1 MENGVQNILGK
12 FSLEDI
18 EKLKMLF
25 SIMPTT
31 VDLKEVVT
39 LRVFIDE
46 YLNIIQHNRSV
57 SYSNSNK
64 VSFNYLTDFFG
75 LQRPISSVELKD
87 IENFLIDLQ
96 QKVKKGYVVY
106 YRNLKAAFNKAKD
119 WGYIKENNFSKVK
132 LPKRQKTAPAYIN
145 ILQLLAISQ
154 KIENQI
160 VKEIVITAFF
170 TGMRLSEI
178 TNLTWRNV
186 NLTSRIITVGDEN
199 FATKS
204 RNQRYIPM
212 SDEVYEILLK
222 KIEMKQRIFKL
233 NEDYIFCK
241 SDGKKFTGDYV
252 SKRFKLACNISGIEK
267 SIHFHS
273 LRHSFASNLA
283 QKGISLYI
291 IKELLGHA
299 SISTTEI
306 YAHLNMDSLKDA
318 IKMLDDST
326 KLRDSLST

>member
-18 EKLKMLF
+18 AKLKMLF

-154 KIENQI
+154 
-160 VKEIVITAFF
+160 
-170 TGMRLSEI
+170 R
-178 TNLTWRNV
+178 
-186 NLTSRIITVGDEN
+186 
-199 FATKS
+199 
-204 RNQRYIPM
+204 
-212 SDEVYEILLK
+212 
-222 KIEMKQRIFKL
+222 
-233 NEDYIFCK
+233 
-241 SDGKKFTGDYV
+241 
-252 SKRFKLACNISGIEK
+252 
-267 SIHFHS
+267 
-273 LRHSFASNLA
+273 
-283 QKGISLYI
+283 
-291 IKELLGHA
+291 
-299 SISTTEI
+299 
-306 YAHLNMDSLKDA
+306 
-318 IKMLDDST
+318 
-326 KLRDSLST
+326 

>member
-1 MENGVQNILGK
+1 
-12 FSLEDI
+12 
-18 EKLKMLF
+18 
-25 SIMPTT
+25 
-31 VDLKEVVT
+31 
-39 LRVFIDE
+39 
-46 YLNIIQHNRSV
+46 
-57 SYSNSNK
+57 
-64 VSFNYLTDFFG
+64 
-75 LQRPISSVELKD
+75 
-87 IENFLIDLQ
+87 
-96 QKVKKGYVVY
+96 
-106 YRNLKAAFNKAKD
+106 
-119 WGYIKENNFSKVK
+119 
-132 LPKRQKTAPAYIN
+132 
-145 ILQLLAISQ
+145 
-154 KIENQI
+154 
-160 VKEIVITAFF
+160 
-170 TGMRLSEI
+170 MRLSEI